1 MNTPYIIGI
10 TGGSASGKTLFIRT
24 LMKHFGDQEVCLIS
38 QDEYYKKIEF
48 QPLDAKGI
56 VNFDTPFSID
66 NEQLAKDLKDLKEN
80 KVVYKEEYTFNN
92 PALTP
97 RILTFKPA
105 PVIIIEGVFVFY
117 HLEIAN
123 QLDLKIFV
131 DAKESIKLKRRISRD
146 QTERG
151 HSIEEVLYRYEYH
164 VSPTYEKYIEP
175 FRHDADLVIPNNN
188 GFEKGLEVVLSF
200 IKLKAEGGKL
210 KAKS

>member
-24 LMKHFGDQEVCLIS
+24 LMKHFREEEVCLIS
-38 QDEYYKKIEF
+38 QDEYYKKIEL
-48 QPLDAKGI
+48 QPLDEKGI
-56 VNFDTPFSID
+56 ANFDTPFSID

-80 KVVYKEEYTFNN
+80 KLVFKEEYTFNN

-97 RILTFKPA
+97 KILTFKPA

-117 HLEIAN
+117 HQEIAK

-131 DAKESIKLKRRISRD
+131 DAKEFVKLKRRITRD
-146 QTERG
+146 QNERG
-151 HSIEEVLYRYEYH
+151 YSIEDVLYRYEYH

-200 IKLKAEGGKL
+200 IKRKVGKE
-210 KAKS
+210 SD